1 LVYAD
6 DVRVHITERNMK
18 VLVVASKEVGLEVK
32 CGKTKYM
39 VLSQDMNENE
49 VTIWRL
55 IIAPWERVKE
65 LKYLE
70 TTLTDQN
77 SLQKEINS
85 RLTSGKACYHSAES
99 FVLQVAI

>member
-1 LVYAD
+1 MVYAD

-49 VTIWRL
+49 VTI
-55 IIAPWERVKE
+55 
-65 LKYLE
+65 
-70 TTLTDQN
+70 
-77 SLQKEINS
+77 
-85 RLTSGKACYHSAES
+85 
-99 FVLQVAI
+99 